1 MALMS
6 LRSPS
11 HIKAS
16 MVLTIGEHLCIPNHI
31 RYLLTIILIPILII
45 LTRLE
50 PESWLLCV

>member
-31 RYLLTIILIPILII
+31 RYLLTIILIPILIM
-45 LTRLE
+45 LTRFE